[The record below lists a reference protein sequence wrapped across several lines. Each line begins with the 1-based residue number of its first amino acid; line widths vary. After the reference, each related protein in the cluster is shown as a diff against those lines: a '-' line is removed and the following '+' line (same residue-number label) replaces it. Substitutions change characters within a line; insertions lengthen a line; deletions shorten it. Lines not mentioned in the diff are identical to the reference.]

1 MDILLS
7 SPLPI
12 YLLLRPLQRQQQK
25 IAFIVI
31 AAVAL
36 AIWVTLKRITGKVLD
51 IRVDSYSTWQ
61 AANDVRA

>member
-1 MDILLS
+1 MGILLP
-7 SPLPI
+7 SPLTI

-31 AAVAL
+31 TAVAL
-36 AIWVTLKRITGKVLD
+36 AMWVTLKRITGKVLD
-51 IRVDSYSTWQ
+51 IRLDSYTTWL